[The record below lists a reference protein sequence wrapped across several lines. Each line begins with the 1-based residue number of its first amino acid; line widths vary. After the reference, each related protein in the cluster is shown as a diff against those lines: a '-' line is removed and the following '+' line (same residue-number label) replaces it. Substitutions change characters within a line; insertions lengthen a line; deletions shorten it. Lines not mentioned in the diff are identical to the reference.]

1 MSDKESEI
9 RQAFRDQARFCRG
22 LGSELTADI
31 LDTVAEKID
40 RSSET
45 GRRLLGWDGD
55 PRSNADNV
63 TLRLA
68 GGLHALARAEKDAAL
83 TAAYRG
89 DGPVGPAVE
98 QALIAHD
105 DELVQWLDLPP
116 QTNEVGRAA
125 AVMAGLLVAADR
137 YPLPIDILELGASAG
152 LVLDLNRYRYDLGG
166 VETGEPTS
174 PLLLA
179 PKWQG
184 RAPPA
189 SKVDIIT
196 QSGVDRSPIYLST
209 PEAAERLVAYI
220 WPDQPERIDRAEKAI
235 RLARAFTPPVVAGEA
250 ADWTEQR
257 LAQPQAEGVLRI
269 LYHTIAFQYFP
280 EEQKQRI
287 RAAVEQAAAEASAER
302 PLGWLSL
309 ETNPETGAIELR
321 LKLWPA
327 GEGLHLAN
335 THPHLN
341 WVSWLL

>member
-1 MSDKESEI
+1 MPDKESEI

-40 RSSET
+40 RSTET
-45 GRRLLGWDGD
+45 GRRLLDWDGD

-68 GGLHALARAEKDAAL
+68 GGLHALARAGKDADL

-89 DGPVGPAVE
+89 ERPVGPAVE
-98 QALIAHD
+98 QALGTHDAELAH
-105 DELVQWLDLPP
+105 WLDLPP
-116 QTNEVGRAA
+116 QTNEVSRAA
-125 AVMAGLLVAADR
+125 AVMAGLMTAADR
-137 YPLPIDILELGASAG
+137 YALPIDLLELGASAG
-152 LVLDLNRYRYDLGG
+152 LVLNLNRYRYDLGG

-179 PKWQG
+179 PEWKG
-184 RAPPA
+184 SAPPDA
-189 SKVDIIT
+189 PVDIIT

-257 LAQPQAEGVLRI
+257 LAHRQADGVMRI

-280 EEQKQRI
+280 EQQKQRI
-287 RAAVEQAAAEASAER
+287 RSAVGNAAAEASAER
-302 PLGWLSL
+302 PFGWLSL
-309 ETNPETGAIELR
+309 ETNSETGAIELR

-327 GEGLHLAN
+327 GEDLHLAN
-335 THPHLN
+335 THPH
-341 WVSWLL
+341 VSWIDWLG